1 MATRY
6 SKAVAT
12 SGVIPSGYESN
23 SPNSSDTIASCGIED
38 VDRALF
44 ALFAETLPLF
54 YKISKDTGEQRRV
67 PVMFASGE
75 RFAILSKSSPL
86 RDKNGSLILPMISI
100 TRNGLELDST
110 KPGGT
115 SDKIPETVIRKKLS
129 PEDASYQNFMNSLNL
144 NNSGHVGRGANS
156 SWLRSTGRMLGP
168 QLDRNLYEFTVIPTP
183 KYFTAK
189 YEVSIWCQYV
199 QQLNAIIETIAG
211 SYPQPGNRTI
221 KINTS
226 KGYWFVAYFE
236 SSINQDNNFADYTDS
251 ERIIKAILTVE
262 VPAYIILP
270 KAPGIP
276 SGTKKYLSA
285 PEISFEVNVT
295 KEFESEY
302 SSSNLSSGNVNRY
315 ILEDI
320 ETIDDT
326 SPRDFIGSKTVTIIS
341 EDAEKNMSGDVPPK
355 STTSIGGYTNKKNNK
370 RKIEFE
376 FDPLTGKKER
386 IIVQVVD
393 SNPNHGEEVYVIN
406 PLDRHK

>member
-1 MATRY
+1 MSIR
-6 SKAVAT
+6 
-12 SGVIPSGYESN
+12 P
-23 SPNSSDTIASCGIED
+23 
-38 VDRALF
+38 
-44 ALFAETLPLF
+44 
-54 YKISKDTGEQRRV
+54 
-67 PVMFASGE
+67 
-75 RFAILSKSSPL
+75 AIK
-86 RDKNGSLILPMISI
+86 RDN
-100 TRNGLELDST
+100 
-110 KPGGT
+110 
-115 SDKIPETVIRKKLS
+115 
-129 PEDASYQNFMNSLNL
+129 
-144 NNSGHVGRGANS
+144 
-156 SWLRSTGRMLGP
+156 
-168 QLDRNLYEFTVIPTP
+168 
-183 KYFTAK
+183 
-189 YEVSIWCQYV
+189 
-199 QQLNAIIETIAG
+199 
-211 SYPQPGNRTI
+211 
-221 KINTS
+221 
-226 KGYWFVAYFE
+226 
-236 SSINQDNNFADYTDS
+236 TDS

>member
-199 QQLNAIIETIAG
+199 QQLNAIT
-211 SYPQPGNRTI
+211 RT
-221 KINTS
+221 
-226 KGYWFVAYFE
+226 
-236 SSINQDNNFADYTDS
+236 Q
-251 ERIIKAILTVE
+251 
-262 VPAYIILP
+262 
-270 KAPGIP
+270 
-276 SGTKKYLSA
+276 
-285 PEISFEVNVT
+285 
-295 KEFESEY
+295 KE
-302 SSSNLSSGNVNRY
+302 L
-315 ILEDI
+315 
-320 ETIDDT
+320 
-326 SPRDFIGSKTVTIIS
+326 
-341 EDAEKNMSGDVPPK
+341 
-355 STTSIGGYTNKKNNK
+355 
-370 RKIEFE
+370 
-376 FDPLTGKKER
+376 
-386 IIVQVVD
+386 
-393 SNPNHGEEVYVIN
+393 
-406 PLDRHK
+406 